1 MDFQE
6 FKDAVVAQAQA
17 MGVEEYE
24 LYYQVSEAVMA
35 DGVNRALDRFTAD
48 NLGGVCFRC
57 IVDGK
62 MGYAATE
69 LLSPEQAQSL
79 VRKAVDNAAVLES
92 DEPVFL
98 APGGQEY
105 TRISRP
111 TQTMPATEQLIARV
125 LDAQQAVYDA
135 HEAVTDGSITRG
147 VCQKNYIAI
156 CNSKGLDLSV
166 EHVLSAMMV
175 SAVVCVGEEKAND
188 FQIQVGPLEQSNL
201 QALSATAAQTALSK
215 LGGEPAPTGTYP
227 VVFDPEAMSSLL
239 DTFSTVFSAENARKG
254 LSALAGKEGQV
265 IASEAVTLVDDP
277 CYPENPMPMPFDAE
291 GSPTRKKDV
300 ICQGVLQTLLYDLR
314 SASLAGKETT
324 GNAAK
329 SGYDKPL
336 MISPFTMYLAPGQY
350 TPEQLLEKAGKGVY
364 IRTLSGLHAGTN
376 PVTGDFSLQS
386 EGYLIENGKKTTHV
400 SAFTVAG
407 NFYQMLKDITAVGK
421 DLTLPSPTDMNTYGS
436 PTVLVENLSVA
447 GK

>member
-1 MDFQE
+1 M
-6 FKDAVVAQAQA
+6 
-17 MGVEEYE
+17 
-24 LYYQVSEAVMA
+24 
-35 DGVNRALDRFTAD
+35 
-48 NLGGVCFRC
+48 
-57 IVDGK
+57 
-62 MGYAATE
+62 
-69 LLSPEQAQSL
+69 
-79 VRKAVDNAAVLES
+79 
-92 DEPVFL
+92 
-98 APGGQEY
+98 
-105 TRISRP
+105 
-111 TQTMPATEQLIARV
+111 
-125 LDAQQAVYDA
+125 
-135 HEAVTDGSITRG
+135 
-147 VCQKNYIAI
+147 
-156 CNSKGLDLSV
+156 
-166 EHVLSAMMV
+166 
-175 SAVVCVGEEKAND
+175 
-188 FQIQVGPLEQSNL
+188 
-201 QALSATAAQTALSK
+201 
-215 LGGEPAPTGTYP
+215 
-227 VVFDPEAMSSLL
+227 
-239 DTFSTVFSAENARKG
+239 FSAENARKG
-254 LSALAGKEGQV
+254 LSALAGKDGQV

-314 SASLAGKETT
+314 SASMAGKEAT